1 MNFRAVID
9 TNIFISGIFFGG
21 QPRRILDLIDKKIIT
36 PCFIIST
43 YTELERLLFHKKFTK
58 QRKFLSFDIY
68 DFLNELKSKSLIF
81 PQPSKIPK
89 IVKEDPADNHFLAC
103 ALISGADFIISG
115 DKHLLSLK
123 QFQGIP
129 ILSPKEF
136 LKNYKKLL
144 KRK

>member
-1 MNFRAVID
+1 MVID

-21 QPRRILDLIDKKIIT
+21 RPRRILNLIDKKIIT

-43 YTELERLLFHKKFTK
+43 YTELEQLLSHKKFAK
-58 QRKFLSFDIY
+58 QRKFLSFTIQ

-81 PQPSKIPK
+81 PQPSKIPNL
-89 IVKEDPADNHFLAC
+89 IKEDPFDNYFLAC
-103 ALISGADFIISG
+103 ALISGANFIISG

-129 ILSPKEF
+129 IVSLKEF
-136 LKNYKKLL
+136 LKRYKKFL